1 MLATILKIGV
11 VIALII
17 GATYL
22 VPDDIKKSATSG
34 IKNTISKITPDSV
47 KEKIEPIIF
56 TPAQRREKL
65 IEQLEKNIEDIKKE
79 LGLPTQTDDAEE
91 GEVPKPVD
99 REQEELAQKLQETKT
114 ILKKLQDINDEQG
127 LVNKVTTNLYKTA
140 TGEGN
145 KNSSTTNCE

>member
-47 KEKIEPIIF
+47 KEKIDPIIF
-56 TPAQRREKL
+56 TPTQRRQKL
-65 IEQLEKNIEDIKKE
+65 IEQLEKNIEDIRKE
-79 LGLPTQTDDAEE
+79 LGLPTKTNDEE
-91 GEVPKPVD
+91 GETLEPLNP
-99 REQEELAQKLQETKT
+99 EQKELAQKLQETET
-114 ILKKLQDINDEQG
+114 ILKKLQDINEEQG
-127 LVNKVTTNLYKTA
+127 LVNKVTTGIYETI
-140 TGEGN
+140 TGEGSEN
-145 KNSSTTNCE
+145 TSSTCACE